1 MVYISEAFQK
11 QLENDSV
18 SGNVK
23 LGKENY
29 RIAGT
34 YKACYGENFSEHNQ
48 YNISVFFPT
57 EEASVIYIRF
67 RDDISFGK
75 AKSEFQSD

>member
-1 MVYISEAFQK
+1 M
-11 QLENDSV
+11 LREN
-18 SGNVK
+18 
-23 LGKENY
+23 
-29 RIAGT
+29 I
-34 YKACYGENFSEHNQ
+34 SEHNQ

-75 AKSEFQSD
+75 AKSEIERVCRNYVPESLPLDITTTGYKKKIQHKVSET